1 MQPIKPDIIL
11 EFAFE
16 AKILEIHFFNFNFN
30 SSFVDNSFNS
40 SCSDNSA
47 VCRLEG
53 TSKQSRMDKKPHVF
67 IVMFNELVKTCVDS
81 IFCTCVNL
89 VMTCANM

>member
-16 AKILEIHFFNFNFN
+16 AKILDIHFLI
-30 SSFVDNSFNS
+30 SILTSFVDNSVNS

-47 VCRLEG
+47 VC
-53 TSKQSRMDKKPHVF
+53 
-67 IVMFNELVKTCVDS
+67 MFEKD
-81 IFCTCVNL
+81 I
-89 VMTCANM
+89 